1 MIENHLEVP
10 FLTSV
15 LGVSVVVERVD
26 LDREEQIVAICRKGR
41 ERQRLSV
48 LDLRLPTPVP
58 AGAEWIE
65 AYRRWRGK
73 G

>member
-26 LDREEQIVAICRKGR
+26 LDREEQ
-41 ERQRLSV
+41 
-48 LDLRLPTPVP
+48 
-58 AGAEWIE
+58 
-65 AYRRWRGK
+65 
-73 G
+73 